1 MAILMAILFRKPL
14 DGECPNVDLDVIKTA
29 AEKRQQN
36 SSRLYLSMYC
46 VIVQQTCSNKVVGW
60 SWPFVDYNLLE
71 KKNLV

>member
-36 SSRLYLSMYC
+36 SSRMYLSMYS
-46 VIVQQTCSNKVVGW
+46 VIVQQT
-60 SWPFVDYNLLE
+60 
-71 KKNLV
+71 

>member
-36 SSRLYLSMYC
+36 SSRMYLSMFL
-46 VIVQQTCSNKVVGW
+46 SNCAT
-60 SWPFVDYNLLE
+60 
-71 KKNLV
+71 NLVQEGYWMV